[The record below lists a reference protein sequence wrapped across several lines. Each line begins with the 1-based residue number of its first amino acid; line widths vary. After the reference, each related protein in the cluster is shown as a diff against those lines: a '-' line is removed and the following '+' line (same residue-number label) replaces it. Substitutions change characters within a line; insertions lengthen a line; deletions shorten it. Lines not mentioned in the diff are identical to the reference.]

1 MQIAPNKVAEIIILA
16 REGDRGE
23 AELDAFVQRLS
34 EEEQAEL
41 VALFWIGRGSFE
53 AEEWD
58 DAVQTAIES
67 ASAPTEDYLK
77 GSPHLAD
84 HLEAG
89 LEALGIDSSVVEDD
103 LYRAG

>member
-16 REGDRGE
+16 RESDRGV
-23 AELDAFVQRLS
+23 AELDAFIRRLS

-53 AEEWD
+53 VEEWGE
-58 DAVQTAIES
+58 AVETAATS
-67 ASAPTEDYLK
+67 ASSPTEDYLK

-84 HLEAG
+84 HLEAA
-89 LEALGIDSSVVEDD
+89 LEALGIDSTEVEDD